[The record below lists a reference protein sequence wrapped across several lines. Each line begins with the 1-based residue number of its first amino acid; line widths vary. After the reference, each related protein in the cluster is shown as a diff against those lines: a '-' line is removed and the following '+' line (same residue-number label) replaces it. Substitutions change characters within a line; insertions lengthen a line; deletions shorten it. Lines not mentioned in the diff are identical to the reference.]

1 IRFERGKLHND
12 LREMRRELTLI
23 PREQRDIAVGVIV
36 YKKLTTLERLS
47 ELDTEGRHIIRQ
59 YHADWHKDKDEM
71 KALER
76 LKSYLNFDEINA
88 ISADE
93 P

>member
-1 IRFERGKLHND
+1 
-12 LREMRRELTLI
+12 
-23 PREQRDIAVGVIV
+23 
-36 YKKLTTLERLS
+36 
-47 ELDTEGRHIIRQ
+47 
-59 YHADWHKDKDEM
+59 M

-93 P
+93 PNFRFRKRWIPSAA